1 MSSIKGLGYHLK
13 PIPKGRLG
21 HISKIQEELMEYED
35 AIEQNC
41 RIMAMVELSDL
52 VGAIDE
58 IDIGEWDDDHPLNS
72 YETDTEA
79 YFQERI
85 KKDETT

>member
-52 VGAIDE
+52 VGAIEAHSRDHYGLSLQDLK
-58 IDIGEWDDDHPLNS
+58 IMADITKRAFENGH
-72 YETDTEA
+72 
-79 YFQERI
+79 R
-85 KKDETT
+85 